1 VDPDLRATR
10 QAQERAERRKWFTR
24 EVKKL
29 TKQVESIKALNERHR
44 NNLETLLRAP
54 VVSID
59 ETRSVLIAIDQNAKN
74 LVSAK
79 EELARTLHQQE
90 DEVVQSKLD
99 LSQARC

>member
-44 NNLETLLRAP
+44 NNLETLGLR
-54 VVSID
+54 SC
-59 ETRSVLIAIDQNAKN
+59 L
-74 LVSAK
+74 
-79 EELARTLHQQE
+79 
-90 DEVVQSKLD
+90 
-99 LSQARC
+99 